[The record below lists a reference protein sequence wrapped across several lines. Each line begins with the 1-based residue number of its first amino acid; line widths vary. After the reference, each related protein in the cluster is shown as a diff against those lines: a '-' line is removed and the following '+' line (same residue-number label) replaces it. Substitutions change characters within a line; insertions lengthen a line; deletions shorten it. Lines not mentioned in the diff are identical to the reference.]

1 VRVALLAAITDQ
13 FDVRA
18 FPAEQRDSSGPCAHY
33 FTNASDPR
41 IAISVVTAGMPE
53 GRYSVRVEVPRDED
67 NGLLPFD
74 FAAEAEDADLQE
86 VLAMFK
92 RFARP

>member
-1 VRVALLAAITDQ
+1 
-13 FDVRA
+13 
-18 FPAEQRDSSGPCAHY
+18 
-33 FTNASDPR
+33 
-41 IAISVVTAGMPE
+41 MPE